1 MNESIVVN
9 QTINQIEVIENTS
22 TLELSTP
29 GPQGPKGTQGVQGFG
44 YAQLQGTQGVQGLQ
58 GPQGTQGTQGVQGV
72 QGTQGTQGT
81 QGVQGLLGTQGTQG
95 VQGVQGAQGVQGTL
109 GLQGSEGSFGGA
121 TFDYT
126 FSTDTLNSD
135 PGTGKIAFN
144 ANPTTATA
152 MHIDASDDGATNIS
166 TFLNTIDDSSSTIKG
181 HFRISQKLNSN
192 IFKLYTITSIT
203 DNTGWFTVNC
213 SYVSGNGNLSNLD
226 DVLITFARTGDKG
239 DTGVQG
245 IQGLQGIQGTQGI
258 QGNQGTQG
266 VQGNQGTTGTQ
277 GTQGVQGIQGN
288 QGLQGTQGNQG
299 LQGVLGIQGT
309 QGTQGVL
316 GDKGIVAQISAP
328 TNTDVLW
335 LDTDEPAVTP
345 ANISVTYPIINT
357 GTTENAIISV
367 LSGSTS
373 NAGVLQLEN
382 SFTSTSITT
391 AATPNAVKTTYDL
404 ANLKNMLQTP
414 VGYYTRSP
422 IPSSNNIG
430 LSTGT
435 TFYIPIFIKGS
446 STFDRIAVYTGATFS
461 GSATV
466 RLGLYA
472 NGFDGKPST
481 LLLDAGIITATAI
494 NTVYQITIN
503 QALTEGMYW
512 LAANQQSTPATS
524 SFIGNAGT
532 ASANLFNPLLGP
544 VNGGLSGF
552 SFINGY
558 LQNGVTGAFANASIS
573 TVATTVP
580 HVYLRTS

>member
-345 ANISVTYPIINT
+345 ANISVTYPVVNT
-357 GTTENAIISV
+357 GTTENAVISV

-373 NAGVLQLEN
+373 NAGVLQLED
-382 SFTSTSITT
+382 SFASPSTTT
-391 AATPNAVKTTYDL
+391 AATPNAVKAAYNLGNALVAPFMSGYYYRGVGFTAAVNATATVNTTYY
-404 ANLKNMLQTP
+404 TP
-414 VGYYTRSP
+414 FFVP
-422 IPSSNNIG
+422 V
-430 LSTGT
+430 T
-435 TFYIPIFIKGS
+435 T
-446 STFDRIAVYTGATFS
+446 TFDRIVIRTGNGYS
-461 GSATV
+461 GTAIV
-466 RLGLYA
+466 RLGIYNSNA
-472 NGFDGKPST
+472 GKPST
-481 LLLDAGIITATAI
+481 VLLDAGTVSATSV
-494 NTVYQITIN
+494 NGTFSITIS
-503 QALTEGMYW
+503 QQLTPGFYW
-512 LAANQQSTPATS
+512 LAANSQTAATTNTYVGISFSQAISYVGQPQNASTGTITYFTQSS
-524 SFIGNAGT
+524 
-532 ASANLFNPLLGP
+532 
-544 VNGGLSGF
+544 
-552 SFINGY
+552 
-558 LQNGVTGAFANASIS
+558 VTGAFA
-573 TVATTVP
+573 TATSLVDG
-580 HVYLRTS
+580 VFAAGIAAYLRAV